1 MIKLR
6 QHLKLLFGVLFI
18 LCWSIGGVMA
28 QDTIDLTQTLSFHPY
43 NCVFNKESNTVAIQA
58 VLHGRDG
65 FPVAR
70 ERYTLTVTEASTLT
84 DLNETQISIV
94 QVPERPPLQ
103 MILLLDVTDTVPVEN
118 IVSAVINQLMPRLL
132 PADEVSVVTFSQ
144 EISPRT
150 QFYTD
155 KGRLVNEHMI
165 DLLPLDGDNRVY
177 DGLYQSIQEFP
188 LSDGRRQIIL
198 LLTDSGRRDEDQ
210 VSVQEIISSA
220 DRANLQ
226 IYEVGYY
233 TRDIPDIP
241 DLIEI
246 ATGTNGYSWYYTD
259 LPNTRASIQRAVE
272 GYLEDFVE
280 TINSEITITINMQ
293 NVQSPNNDFITFD
306 LLLETADNDAI
317 LDTITCPLERL
328 THTITFVDDIEQ
340 ATVNGVLD
348 VGVTVQ
354 SDLADNENVIVF
366 LANNE
371 IVQDN
376 DSAVYR
382 FNANQ
387 LQPGFYNIGAQLR
400 DLNGNILATTPFAIQ
415 LYAQQAMN
423 MTTLPETTTDLQGEL
438 TLILN
443 TSAEF
448 EIAPAQFYLA
458 PAGEPDARRAI
469 NPEAVPFNNGVATYT
484 ISDIQGLVF
493 RLFPD
498 RPAGTVFAI
507 SAEVPGISP
516 TDPIQATVRE
526 PIAISVDPPIATPVP
541 EATAAPGILPQVE
554 IAEETQQQL
563 SIAVPIAIGLFLL
576 LLNYLLY
583 RAVGRARIRRWIAF
597 PDAYEL
603 STQVMRVTVRRQ
615 GIQQPHPLT
624 KKTIT
629 IGRGSTNDINLG
641 DDPNISRQ
649 HAVIMWRKQ
658 GWYFT
663 NRKHRVKSTVNGKT
677 KTGYVWVELEPITE
691 IVIGNALLVFHSNTQ
706 TDLSE
711 YIKTNI

>member
-1 MIKLR
+1 MRQVR
-6 QHLKLLFGVLFI
+6 QHINPIIGVLLI
-18 LCWSIGGVMA
+18 LCWSISGVMA
-28 QDTIDLTQTLSFHPY
+28 QETIDITQTLSFHPY
-43 NCVFNKESNTVAIQA
+43 NCTFNKETNTVSIAA

-65 FPVAR
+65 APVAR
-70 ERYTLTVTEASTLT
+70 ERYNLTVTEASSLT
-84 DLNETQISIV
+84 EVNSTQVSIS
-94 QVPERPPLQ
+94 QVPDRQPLQ

-118 IVSAVINQLMPRLL
+118 VVSATISQLMPRLL
-132 PADEVSVVTFSQ
+132 PADEVSLVTFSQ

-177 DGLYQSIQEFP
+177 DGLFQSIQEFP
-188 LSDGRRQIIL
+188 LSDGRRQVIL
-198 LLTDSGRRDEDQ
+198 LLTDSGRRDDDQ

-220 DRANLQ
+220 DRADLQ
-226 IYEVGYY
+226 IYTIGYY

-246 ATGTNGYSWYYTD
+246 ATGTSGYSWFYTD
-259 LPNTRASIQRAVE
+259 LPNTRASIQRAIE
-272 GYLEDFVE
+272 GYLEDFIE
-280 TINSEITITINMQ
+280 TANSEITINISMQ
-293 NVQSPNNDFITFD
+293 NVQSASNEFVTFD
-306 LLLETADNDAI
+306 LLLDTADNDAL

-328 THTITFVDDIEQ
+328 THSITFVDDIQQ

-348 VGVTVQ
+348 IGVTVE

-366 LANNE
+366 RANNDV
-371 IVQDN
+371 VQDN

-382 FNANQ
+382 FDANQ
-387 LQPGFYNIGAQLR
+387 LQPGFYNIGAQLL
-400 DLNGNILATTPFAIQ
+400 DLNGNVLATTPFTIQ
-415 LYAQQAMN
+415 LYAQQSMN
-423 MTTLPETTTDLQGEL
+423 LTTVPEATIDLEGEL

-443 TSAEF
+443 TTAEF
-448 EIAPAQFYLA
+448 EIAPAQFYLS
-458 PAGEPDARRAI
+458 PAGEPEAQRQI
-469 NPEAVPFNNGVATYT
+469 NPNPVPFTNGVATFT
-484 ISDIQGLVF
+484 ITDIQGLVL

-498 RPAGTVFAI
+498 KPVGTVFAI

-526 PIAISVDPPIATPVP
+526 PIAISIDPPIATPVP
-541 EATAAPGILPQVE
+541 EASIVPE
-554 IAEETQQQL
+554 IDIPEETQQQL
-563 SIAVPIAIGLFLL
+563 SIAIPIGIGLFLL
-576 LLNYLLY
+576 LVNYLLY
-583 RAVGRARIRRWIAF
+583 RAVGRARIRRLIAF

-629 IGRGSTNDINLG
+629 IGRGSGNDINLG

-649 HAVIMWRKQ
+649 HAVIVWRKQ

-663 NRKHRVKSTVNGKT
+663 NRKHRVKSTVNGKS
-677 KTGYVWVELEPITE
+677 KTGYVWVKLEPITE

-711 YIKTNI
+711 FIKTNI

>member
-1 MIKLR
+1 MRKLR
-6 QHLKLLFGVLFI
+6 QHQIPFIGLLFV
-18 LCWSIGGVMA
+18 LCWSISGVMA
-28 QDTIDLTQTLSFHPY
+28 QDTIDVSQTPSFHTY
-43 NCVFNKESNTVAIQA
+43 NCTFNRETNSVVIQA

-65 FPVAR
+65 DPVSR
-70 ERYTLTVTEASTLT
+70 ERYDLTVTEASSLT
-84 DLNETQISIV
+84 EVDSTQISIA

-103 MILLLDVTDTVPVEN
+103 MILLLDITDTVPVEN
-118 IVSAVINQLMPRLL
+118 VVSAVISDLMPRLQ
-132 PADEVSVVTFSQ
+132 PADEVALVTFSQ

-165 DLLPLDGDNRVY
+165 DLLPLDGDNQVY
-177 DGLYQSIQEFP
+177 DGLFQSIQEFP

-198 LLTDSGRRDEDQ
+198 LLTDSGRRDDDQ
-210 VSVQEIISSA
+210 VTVQEVISTA

-226 IYEVGYY
+226 IYTIGYY
-233 TRDIPDIP
+233 TRDTPDIP

-246 ATGTNGYSWYYTD
+246 ATGTNGYSWFYTD

-280 TINSEITITINMQ
+280 TSNSEITITIDMQ
-293 NVQSPNNDFITFD
+293 NIQSPDSEFVTFD
-306 LLLETADNDAI
+306 LLLETNDNDN
-317 LDTITCPLERL
+317 LLSTITCPLEQL
-328 THTITFVDDIEQ
+328 THTINFVDDVQQ

-348 VGVTVQ
+348 IGVTVQ

-366 LANNE
+366 RANNDV
-371 IVQDN
+371 VQDN

-382 FNANQ
+382 FDADQ
-387 LQPGFYNIGAQLR
+387 LQPGFYNIGAQLL
-400 DLNGNILATTPFAIQ
+400 DLNGNVLATTPYTIQ
-415 LYAQQAMN
+415 LYAQQSMN
-423 MTTLPETTTDLQGEL
+423 LTTIPENTTDLEGEL

-443 TSAEF
+443 TTAEF
-448 EIAPAQFYLA
+448 EIEPAQFYLA
-458 PAGEPDARRAI
+458 PAGEPDAARAI
-469 NPEAVPFNNGVATYT
+469 NPQPVPFTNGVATYT
-484 ISDIQGLVF
+484 ITDVQGLVL

-498 RPAGTVFAI
+498 RPIGTVFAI
-507 SAEVPGISP
+507 SAEVPGVSP

-526 PIAISVDPPIATPVP
+526 PIAISVDPPEPTAEPPPRIVP
-541 EATAAPGILPQVE
+541 EIE

-563 SIAVPIAIGLFLL
+563 SIAIPIGIGLFLL
-576 LLNYLLY
+576 LVNYLLY
-583 RAVGRARIRRWIAF
+583 RAVGRARIRRLIAF

-615 GIQQPHPLT
+615 GIQQAHPLT
-624 KKTIT
+624 KKTVT
-629 IGRGSTNDINLG
+629 IGRGSSNDINLG

-649 HAVIMWRKQ
+649 HAVIVWRKQ
-658 GWYFT
+658 DWYFT

-677 KTGYVWVELEPITE
+677 KTGYVWVKLEPITE
-691 IVIGNALLVFHSNTQ
+691 IVIGNALLVFHSNQQ

-711 YIKTNI
+711 FIKTNI

>member
-1 MIKLR
+1 MRKLR
-6 QHLKLLFGVLFI
+6 QQGLPFIGLLLL

-28 QDTIDLTQTLSFHPY
+28 QETIDLTQTPSFHPY
-43 NCVFNKESNTVAIQA
+43 NCTFDKETNSVAINA

-70 ERYTLTVTEASTLT
+70 ERYNLTVTEASTLT
-84 DLNETQISIV
+84 EVNTTQVTIT
-94 QVPERPPLQ
+94 QVPERQPMQ
-103 MILLLDVTDTVPVEN
+103 IILLLDVTDTVPVEN
-118 IVSAVINQLMPRLL
+118 VVSAVISDLMPRLL
-132 PADEVSVVTFSQ
+132 PADEVALVTFSQ

-177 DGLYQSIQEFP
+177 DGLFQSIQEFP
-188 LSDGRRQIIL
+188 LSDGRRQMIL
-198 LLTDSGRRDEDQ
+198 LLTDSGRRDVEQ

-226 IYEVGYY
+226 IYTIGYY
-233 TRDIPDIP
+233 TRDVPDIP

-246 ATGTNGYSWYYTD
+246 ATGTSGYSWFYTD
-259 LPNTRASIQRAVE
+259 LPNTRASIQRSVA
-272 GYLEDFVE
+272 GYLEDFIE
-280 TINSEITITINMQ
+280 TANSEVIISVDMQ
-293 NVQSPNNDFITFD
+293 NVQTTSTDFVTFD
-306 LLLETADNDAI
+306 LLIETNDNDVM

-328 THTITFVDDIEQ
+328 THSITFVDDVQQ
-340 ATVNGVLD
+340 ATVNGILD
-348 VGVTVQ
+348 IGVTVK

-366 LANNE
+366 RANNDV
-371 IVQDN
+371 VQDN

-382 FNANQ
+382 FDANQ
-387 LQPGFYNIGAQLR
+387 LQPGFYNVGAQLL
-400 DLNGNILATTPFAIQ
+400 DLNGNVLATTPYTIQ
-415 LYAQQAMN
+415 LYAQQTMN
-423 MTTLPETTTDLQGEL
+423 LTTIPESTTDLQGEL

-443 TSAEF
+443 TSAEY

-458 PAGEPDARRAI
+458 PAGEPDAQRAI
-469 NPEAVPFNNGVATYT
+469 NPQAAAFNNGVATYT
-484 ISDIQGLVF
+484 ISDVQGLVL

-498 RPAGTVFAI
+498 KPTGTVFAI

-526 PIAISVDPPIATPVP
+526 PIAISVDPPAPTAEPPPSIVP
-541 EATAAPGILPQVE
+541 EIDIP
-554 IAEETQQQL
+554 EETQQQL
-563 SIAVPIAIGLFLL
+563 SVAIPIGVGLFLL
-576 LLNYLLY
+576 LVNYLLY
-583 RAVGRARIRRWIAF
+583 RAVGRARIRRLLAF

-615 GIQQPHPLT
+615 GIQQAHPLT

-649 HAVIMWRKQ
+649 HAVIVWRKQ
-658 GWYFT
+658 GWYFS
-663 NRKHRVKSTVNGKT
+663 NRKHRVKSSVNGKA
-677 KTGYVWVELEPITE
+677 KTGYVWVKLEPITE
-691 IVIGNALLVFHSNTQ
+691 IVIGNTLLVFHSNTQ

-711 YIKTNI
+711 FIKTNI